1 MIRVPYIKVELAYR
15 YHKPE
20 WFHAMIDIASDITM
34 GSAQSHLERFWKV
47 LGKPLQVVVA
57 YGHITKSTKAVF
69 GRFIA
74 IHNTATGTRKIFPLR
89 IVAIQAPEDAT
100 YNVLLG
106 VDFLKRIREY
116 CSNHSQIRFHG
127 PCRHWIASAI
137 ITNPTMRTTIT
148 FKPRCQLGDYPSKTK
163 LKRWQAKPKTPA
175 VRRQQTDLNEHLR

>member
-1 MIRVPYIKVELAYR
+1 MIRVPYINVELTYR

-34 GSAQSHLERFWKV
+34 ASAQSHLERFWKD
-47 LGKPLQVVVA
+47 LRKPLQVVVA

-69 GRFIA
+69 GQFIA
-74 IHNTATGTRKIFPLR
+74 IHDTATGTRKILPLR

-100 YNVLLG
+100 HNILLG
-106 VDFLKRIREY
+106 VEFLKRFREY

-137 ITNPTMRTTIT
+137 IINPIMRTTIT
-148 FKPRCQLGDYPSKTK
+148 FKP
-163 LKRWQAKPKTPA
+163 A
-175 VRRQQTDLNEHLR
+175 QQTW